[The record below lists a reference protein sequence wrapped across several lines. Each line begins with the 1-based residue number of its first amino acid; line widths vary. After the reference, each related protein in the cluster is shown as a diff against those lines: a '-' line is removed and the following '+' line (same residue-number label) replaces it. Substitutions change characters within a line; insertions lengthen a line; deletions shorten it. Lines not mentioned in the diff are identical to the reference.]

1 MKVSLIQLSL
11 DTNKIYVPEFDC
23 DVNDD
28 RDGPSATDQHVHMRP
43 DAALQPHF
51 KSNQY
56 QLPSILFDRPL
67 PIHIPLISIE
77 HLLAWS
83 KKHEKNWVRSMR
95 SLTRMITG

>member
-1 MKVSLIQLSL
+1 MKESLIQLSL

-23 DVNDD
+23 DVNDG
-28 RDGPSATDQHVHMRP
+28 RDGPSATNQHVHMRP

-67 PIHIPLISIE
+67 PIIHPLFQLNIC
-77 HLLAWS
+77 
-83 KKHEKNWVRSMR
+83 
-95 SLTRMITG
+95 